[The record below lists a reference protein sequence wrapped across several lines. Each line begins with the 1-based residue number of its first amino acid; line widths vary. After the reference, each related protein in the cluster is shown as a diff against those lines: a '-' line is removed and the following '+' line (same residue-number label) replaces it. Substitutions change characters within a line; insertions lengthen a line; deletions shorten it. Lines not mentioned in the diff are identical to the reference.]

1 LKKTFKIHK
10 KASSFKSS
18 SNFSDKASLSVAF
31 SSQNRGPNGTG
42 SLGQEPPPSSQAQ
55 MASLKKQFSVINETE
70 EDSRDSWSQ
79 PVIIEEEE
87 EHNSSDRGRPRTLET
102 KSTFEHLETMSD
114 ADFENEDART
124 IQE

>member
-1 LKKTFKIHK
+1 
-10 KASSFKSS
+10 
-18 SNFSDKASLSVAF
+18 
-31 SSQNRGPNGTG
+31 
-42 SLGQEPPPSSQAQ
+42 
-55 MASLKKQFSVINETE
+55 MASLKKQFSVINETD
-70 EDSRDSWSQ
+70 EDSRDTWSQ

-87 EHNSSDRGRPRTLET
+87 HDSDRGRPRTLET